1 MLGATERCGVLAT
14 LLLLPPL
21 VWPTSTIN
29 ISQNLTE
36 SASEITGFPP
46 CDALISAGLGN
57 RILLAATDAYESRI
71 QSWWSANGRLRPWC
85 LVQPHTAQE
94 LSVAVMALSDSGRG
108 AGDWH
113 IAVRGGGHSLP
124 GANNIANGVTID
136 LGMMNHSHYDHDRQL
151 ARVGP
156 GAAWK
161 DVYYNLLRHGNV
173 TVSGGRDGGV
183 GVGGLLLGGGMSYY
197 SGRSG
202 LGCNE
207 VVNFEV
213 VLANGS
219 IVDANSNENPALW
232 KALKGGGLN
241 FGIVT
246 NFDIRAI
253 PAVDLAYGQS
263 IITSN
268 HSDEIVDAVV
278 EFTNHPEEL
287 ADDVLIILYIHDLE
301 IREDMTILAIRANT
315 QGDLNTTSFDRIN
328 KIPTLMSSWEHSSLA
343 DAAIMS
349 QLPAGLK
356 NTWKTLTFLNS
367 ARVLRHAASLY
378 SQLVS
383 SLSAMIGAENFTSH
397 MVLQPFPSYY
407 ASIGERK
414 GGNVL
419 GLERISSNAVLWVT
433 YIGIKNGDDASVGI
447 AQAELSA
454 MTSKLEGFA
463 IGEETGVEYVY
474 LNYADAGQ
482 DPLGSYG
489 PENVAFMKDV
499 ARQYDPD
506 GFWQQR
512 VPGGFKLSRVTAQE
526 P

>member
-1 MLGATERCGVLAT
+1 MQRSTQLSRLIKSSDLLPMFPKVSDPRRKEAVYGIRTLLDRQWAAVSPRKPLRGTTSCLKMVERYKSHQKRSANADFYRLAT
-14 LLLLPPL
+14 VQQYILL
-21 VWPTSTIN
+21 
-29 ISQNLTE
+29 
-36 SASEITGFPP
+36 

-287 ADDVLIILYIHDLE
+287 ADD
-301 IREDMTILAIRANT
+301 
-315 QGDLNTTSFDRIN
+315 
-328 KIPTLMSSWEHSSLA
+328 
-343 DAAIMS
+343 
-349 QLPAGLK
+349 
-356 NTWKTLTFLNS
+356 
-367 ARVLRHAASLY
+367 
-378 SQLVS
+378 LVP